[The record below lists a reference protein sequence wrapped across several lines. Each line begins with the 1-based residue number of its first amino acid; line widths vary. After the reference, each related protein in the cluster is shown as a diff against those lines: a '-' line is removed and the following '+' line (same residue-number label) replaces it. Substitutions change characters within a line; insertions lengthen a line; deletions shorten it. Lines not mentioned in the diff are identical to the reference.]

1 MRGTIEILGYRPL
14 DLIHEGV
21 NTVLYRAVS
30 LATQQSVILKV
41 LRAEHPTLEQIT
53 RLKHEY
59 QITAN
64 LDLPGV
70 VRVCR
75 LETHGHRVVLV
86 LEDFGG
92 RSLKQ
97 YLSERKCKILDP
109 KQVLAIAIQLAK
121 ALTSLQQARIIHKD
135 IKPSN
140 IILNEETSE
149 VKLTDFSIASRLGEE
164 LALPQELNQLEGTL
178 VYMSPEQTGRMN
190 RTLDYRSDF
199 YSLGITLY
207 ELLAGR
213 LPFTGNDPL
222 ELVHCHIAKAPPPL
236 RSLNPNVPRAIAA
249 IVHKLMAKNAED
261 RYQSAAGLLADLERC
276 RDALAAGNAIPDFT
290 PGERDRSSQLL
301 IPKTLYGRES
311 EVAALLAAFDR
322 VSANTSPLLTLG
334 DVESGKSELMLVSGY
349 SGIGKSSL
357 VNEIHK
363 PIVRQRG
370 YFISGKFDQYKRNV
384 PYASIIQAFQSLT
397 QQVLTE
403 SGDRLAQWREKL
415 LAAIGANG
423 QVLIDVIPQME
434 LILGPQPPVPELG
447 ATEAQNRFLQVFQ
460 SLVSVFAQPAHP
472 LVLFLDDLQWADS
485 ASLKLIQALMSNP
498 DSRHLLMIGAYRDN
512 EVSPVHP
519 LMKTLEEIQQAG
531 GVVNQIVL
539 KPLPLES
546 VQRLVQDALTGKRA
560 SRSRRVPEQPIEY
573 LHSLAE
579 LLFAKTQGN
588 PFFLTQLLKTLYQE
602 KLLTFDFAT
611 GDWQWD
617 VQAIHDT
624 GIADQSVV
632 ELVAGNLVKL
642 PPETQ
647 TVLKLA
653 ACVGDR
659 FTLPTLVA
667 ISGLNLSALAQ
678 ALQPALEERFI
689 LPLSQDYKMPLL
701 FSEAELS
708 SLLAATQ
715 PGAKQPF
722 TYRFLH
728 DRVQQAAYSL
738 IDEGDRPA
746 THLQIGRLLL
756 QTIPAEDR
764 ATGQFE
770 GLFEIVNALNCG
782 IDLIDDPQE
791 RIELA
796 RLNLAAGRR
805 AKAAAAYE
813 TADSFLQQGR
823 SLLPENAWAEYYEL
837 ALALHAEAAQAAY
850 LVTRYDEA
858 EAIANALEQ
867 HAASILDA
875 VQSYELKIQIYI
887 AQLQMWRSLTAA
899 FDALT
904 LLGFT
909 IASPIHHD
917 HFQIPLPA
925 LDNLDAVPELTDPE
939 KLAALRILNAVTGTA
954 YQTQPE
960 VFRWVATTQIELC
973 VRYGHSP
980 LAAPSYATYAWY
992 CSTIPAADRAY
1003 EAGQIAMKLL
1013 ERYRCR
1019 EWQCSIVQL
1028 FECFVRHHK
1037 EHIRNT
1043 FAPLVDGIHVGL
1055 ETGDLGY
1062 VSYSVMNYCDHRFF
1076 SGESLESHYQNQVE
1090 YGALLL
1096 QLKQHFQLSAAR
1108 MWQQV
1113 TLNLLGRS
1121 DNPTLLVGEAFN
1133 EIEMLPRLE
1142 ESQNYQA
1149 LFVFHLAKLMLRYWF
1164 GEYQAAIAHAKRG
1177 EQYAGCGA
1185 GLMATPVYWFYYGLA
1200 LLAAYPAGSADEQAD
1215 WMPQI
1220 LDCQATV
1227 QRWADSAPMNHQHKA
1242 DLLAA
1247 ELAQIQGD
1255 RQRAMDYYDRAIA
1268 RATEEGFIHEAAM
1281 ASERAAQFYAA
1292 LGRTRISQSYLIDA
1306 YYGYIQWGAI
1316 AKVHALTAEH
1326 PLLLHQD
1333 EASNALAVD
1342 ATITATGTTTRSTRS
1357 TSSQRDSLDLTT
1369 VMKAAEAIA
1378 SELNLDTLLSR
1389 ILSITLENAGAQR
1402 GCLILEKEGQLW
1414 VEAIDTNLDQMDV
1427 VRQSM
1432 PLESSRNVP
1441 VSLIHFVWRTQQPLV
1456 LSEAASDVRF
1466 EGDRYLQQ
1474 HQPKSVLC
1482 APILYQG
1489 KRTGIVY
1496 LENPLTANA
1505 FPPSRLELLKL
1516 LTSQAAIA
1524 LENAQLYAR
1533 EQDKSQ
1539 CLQESLQKLQQTQAQ
1554 LVQTEKISQL
1564 GQLVAG
1570 VAHEV
1575 NNPVSFIAG
1584 NLAHASRYIEDLVEH
1599 LALYQQHYAQPVAAI
1614 QDHAEAIDL
1623 EFLLEDLPKM
1633 VNSMKLGTDR
1643 IRDIMQSLRT
1653 YSRADG
1659 SEKRPTDLHAGL
1671 DTTLLILSHRLK
1683 AKPERPAIRIVKNY
1697 GTLPP
1702 VDCYSGQI
1710 NQVFMNLIANA
1721 IDAMEEGNAGK
1732 SLSELEQQPNTIT
1745 ISTSATHN
1753 TVTICIADN
1762 GPGLSEAVRQK
1773 LFDAF
1778 FTTKPEGKGTGLG
1791 LSISYQIVTENHG
1804 GTLECRSVPGQ
1815 GAEFV
1820 VQLPVQSEVPE
1831 VPARVPAGF

>member
-1 MRGTIEILGYRPL
+1 MYGTIEILGYRSL
-14 DLIHEGV
+14 ELIHEGV
-21 NTVLYRAVS
+21 NTVLCRAVS
-30 LATQQSVILKV
+30 QATQQPVVLKV

-53 RLKHEY
+53 RLKHEH
-59 QITAN
+59 QITAH

-70 VRVCR
+70 VRTYG
-75 LETHGHRVVLV
+75 LETHGHRAVLV

-97 YLSERKCKILDP
+97 VLAERQCKILDP
-109 KQVLAIAIQLAK
+109 VQVLSIAIQLTR
-121 ALTSLQQARIIHKD
+121 ALASLQQARIIHKD

-140 IILNEETSE
+140 IIFNEETGE
-149 VKLTDFSIASRLGEE
+149 VRLTDFSIASRLGEE

-199 YSLGITLY
+199 YSLGVTLY
-207 ELLAGR
+207 ELLTGR
-213 LPFTGNDPL
+213 LPFQGHDPL

-236 RSLNPNVPRAIAA
+236 RSLNPNVPGAIAA

-276 RDALAAGNAIPDFT
+276 RMALAEGNTIPDFT

-322 VSANTSPLLTLG
+322 VSANTSPLLALG
-334 DVESGKSELMLVSGY
+334 GEESGRSELMLVSGY

-415 LAAIGANG
+415 LAAIGING

-434 LILGPQPPVPELG
+434 LVLGPQPPVPELG

-519 LMKTLEEIQQAG
+519 LMKTVEEIQQAG

-539 KPLPLES
+539 KPLPLEA
-546 VQRLVQDALTGKRA
+546 VQRLVQDALTGRRA
-560 SRSRRVPEQPIEY
+560 SRSRRFAQQPSEY
-573 LHSLAE
+573 LHPLAE

-611 GDWQWD
+611 GEWQWD
-617 VQAIHDT
+617 VQAIQDT

-647 TVLKLA
+647 RVLKLA
-653 ACVGDR
+653 ACGGDR
-659 FTLPTLVA
+659 FTLPTLAV
-667 ISGLNLSALAQ
+667 ISGLGLSALAQ

-689 LPLSQDYKMPLL
+689 LPLSQDYKIPLL

-708 SLLAATQ
+708 HLLADATQ
-715 PGAKQPF
+715 PGGKQPF

-756 QTIPAEDR
+756 QTIPAEAR
-764 ATGQFE
+764 SMGQFE
-770 GLFEIVNALNCG
+770 GLFEIVNALNYG
-782 IDLIDDPQE
+782 IDLIHDPQE
-791 RIELA
+791 RVELV

-823 SLLPENAWAEYYEL
+823 SLLPENAWITHYDLTL
-837 ALALHAEAAQAAY
+837 ALYAEAAQAAY
-850 LVTRYDEA
+850 LVTKYDEA

-867 HAASILDA
+867 HAVSILDA

-887 AQLQMWRSLTAA
+887 AQLQMWRSLTVA

-925 LDNLDAVPELTDPE
+925 LDDLDAVPELTDPE

-1013 ERYRCR
+1013 ERYQCR

-1062 VSYSVMNYCDHRFF
+1062 VSYSIMNYCDHRFF

-1096 QLKQHFQLSAAR
+1096 QMKQHFQLSAAR

-1121 DNPTLLVGEAFN
+1121 DNPTLLVGEAFD
-1133 EIEMLPRLE
+1133 EIKMLPRWE

-1149 LFVFHLAKLMLRYWF
+1149 LFVFHLAKLMLHYWF
-1164 GEYQAAIAHAKRG
+1164 GEYEAAIAFAKRG
-1177 EQYAGCGA
+1177 
-1185 GLMATPVYWFYYGLA
+1185 
-1200 LLAAYPAGSADEQAD
+1200 
-1215 WMPQI
+1215 
-1220 LDCQATV
+1220 
-1227 QRWADSAPMNHQHKA
+1227 
-1242 DLLAA
+1242 
-1247 ELAQIQGD
+1247 
-1255 RQRAMDYYDRAIA
+1255 
-1268 RATEEGFIHEAAM
+1268 
-1281 ASERAAQFYAA
+1281 
-1292 LGRTRISQSYLIDA
+1292 
-1306 YYGYIQWGAI
+1306 
-1316 AKVHALTAEH
+1316 
-1326 PLLLHQD
+1326 
-1333 EASNALAVD
+1333 
-1342 ATITATGTTTRSTRS
+1342 
-1357 TSSQRDSLDLTT
+1357 
-1369 VMKAAEAIA
+1369 
-1378 SELNLDTLLSR
+1378 
-1389 ILSITLENAGAQR
+1389 
-1402 GCLILEKEGQLW
+1402 
-1414 VEAIDTNLDQMDV
+1414 
-1427 VRQSM
+1427 
-1432 PLESSRNVP
+1432 
-1441 VSLIHFVWRTQQPLV
+1441 
-1456 LSEAASDVRF
+1456 
-1466 EGDRYLQQ
+1466 
-1474 HQPKSVLC
+1474 
-1482 APILYQG
+1482 
-1489 KRTGIVY
+1489 
-1496 LENPLTANA
+1496 
-1505 FPPSRLELLKL
+1505 
-1516 LTSQAAIA
+1516 
-1524 LENAQLYAR
+1524 
-1533 EQDKSQ
+1533 
-1539 CLQESLQKLQQTQAQ
+1539 
-1554 LVQTEKISQL
+1554 
-1564 GQLVAG
+1564 
-1570 VAHEV
+1570 
-1575 NNPVSFIAG
+1575 
-1584 NLAHASRYIEDLVEH
+1584 
-1599 LALYQQHYAQPVAAI
+1599 
-1614 QDHAEAIDL
+1614 
-1623 EFLLEDLPKM
+1623 
-1633 VNSMKLGTDR
+1633 
-1643 IRDIMQSLRT
+1643 
-1653 YSRADG
+1653 
-1659 SEKRPTDLHAGL
+1659 
-1671 DTTLLILSHRLK
+1671 
-1683 AKPERPAIRIVKNY
+1683 
-1697 GTLPP
+1697 
-1702 VDCYSGQI
+1702 
-1710 NQVFMNLIANA
+1710 
-1721 IDAMEEGNAGK
+1721 
-1732 SLSELEQQPNTIT
+1732 
-1745 ISTSATHN
+1745 
-1753 TVTICIADN
+1753 
-1762 GPGLSEAVRQK
+1762 
-1773 LFDAF
+1773 
-1778 FTTKPEGKGTGLG
+1778 
-1791 LSISYQIVTENHG
+1791 
-1804 GTLECRSVPGQ
+1804 
-1815 GAEFV
+1815 
-1820 VQLPVQSEVPE
+1820 
-1831 VPARVPAGF
+1831 

>member
-1 MRGTIEILGYRPL
+1 MQGTIEILGYRALEP
-14 DLIHEGV
+14 IHEGV
-21 NTVLYRAVS
+21 NTVLYRAI
-30 LATQQSVILKV
+30 ANDTQQPVILKV

-53 RLKHEY
+53 RLKHEH
-59 QITAN
+59 QVIAN

-70 VRVCR
+70 VRVHR
-75 LETHGHRVVLV
+75 LETHGHRAVLV

-97 YLSERKCKILDP
+97 CLSERQSKILDIRL
-109 KQVLAIAIQLAK
+109 VLSISIQLAK
-121 ALTSLQQARIIHKD
+121 ALTSLQRARIIHKD

-140 IILNEETSE
+140 IIFNEATGE
-149 VKLTDFSIASRLGEE
+149 VKLTDFSIATRLTEE
-164 LALPQELNQLEGTL
+164 MTFPQELNQLEGTL

-199 YSLGITLY
+199 YSLGVTLY
-207 ELLAGR
+207 ELLSGR
-213 LPFTGNDPL
+213 LPFRGTDPL

-236 RSLNPNVPRAIAA
+236 QILNPNLPEAIAA
-249 IVHKLMAKNAED
+249 IVHKLMSKNAED

-276 RDALAAGNAIPDFT
+276 QDALAHGNTIPDFT
-290 PGERDRSSQLL
+290 PGERDRSAQLL
-301 IPKTLYGRES
+301 IPKTLYGREA
-311 EVAALLAAFDR
+311 EVATLLAAFDR
-322 VSANTSPLLTLG
+322 VAQNTSPLLAMSG
-334 DVESGKSELMLVSGY
+334 DVAAGTTELMLISGY

-370 YFISGKFDQYKRNV
+370 YFIGGKFDQYKRNV
-384 PYASIIQAFQSLT
+384 PYASLIQAFQSLT

-403 SGDRLAQWREKL
+403 NSDRLQSWREKL
-415 LAAIGANG
+415 LAAIGPNG
-423 QVLIDVIPQME
+423 QVIIDVIPQME
-434 LILGPQPPVPELG
+434 LILGAQPAVPELG
-447 ATEAQNRFLQVFQ
+447 ASESQNRFLQVFQ
-460 SLVSVFAQPAHP
+460 AVVGVFAQPAHP

-485 ASLKLIQALMSNP
+485 ASLKLIQALLSNP

-519 LMKTLEEIQQAG
+519 LMKTVEDVRQSG
-531 GVVNQIVL
+531 RVVNQIVL
-539 KPLPLES
+539 QPLQLEA
-546 VQRLVQDALTGKRA
+546 VQRLIQDALSGKRLQLRDKSA
-560 SRSRRVPEQPIEY
+560 PEHLQAY
-573 LHSLAE
+573 LHSLAD
-579 LLFAKTQGN
+579 LLYVKTQGN
-588 PFFLTQLLKTLYQE
+588 PFFLTQLLKTLHQE
-602 KLLTFDFAT
+602 QLLTFDFGT
-611 GDWQWD
+611 NSWQWD
-617 VQAIHDT
+617 VQAIQET

-647 TVLKLA
+647 EILKLA

-659 FTLPTLVA
+659 FTLPTLVV
-667 ISGLNLSALAQ
+667 ISGLSLSALAQ

-689 LPLSQDYKMPLL
+689 LPLSQDYKIPLL
-701 FSEAELS
+701 FSETELS
-708 SLLAATQ
+708 SLLTETSQTGTQ
-715 PGAKQPF
+715 PPF

-738 IDEGDRPA
+738 IPEGDRPA
-746 THLQIGRLLL
+746 THLRIGRLLL
-756 QTIPAEDR
+756 HKIPAAER
-764 ATGQFE
+764 STGQFE

-782 IDLIDDPQE
+782 VELIDNPEQ
-791 RIELA
+791 RVELA
-796 RLNLAAGRR
+796 RLNLAAGRK

-823 SLLPENAWAEYYEL
+823 SLLPDDAWAMHYDLTLSLY
-837 ALALHAEAAQAAY
+837 AEAAQSAY
-850 LVTRYDEA
+850 LVTHYDEA
-858 EAIANALEQ
+858 EAIANTLEQ
-867 HAASILDA
+867 NAASTLDA

-887 AQLQMWRSLTAA
+887 AQLQMWRSLTVA
-899 FDALT
+899 FDALS
-904 LLGFT
+904 LLGFA
-909 IASPIHHD
+909 IASPLHQD
-917 HFQIPLPA
+917 HLQISLPA
-925 LDNLDAVPELTDPE
+925 LESLDAVPPLTDPM

-960 VFRWVATTQIELC
+960 VFRWVAVTQLKLC
-973 VRYGHSP
+973 VKYGHSP

-992 CSTIPAADRAY
+992 CSTIQAADRAY

-1013 ERYRCR
+1013 EQYHCR
-1019 EWQCSIVQL
+1019 EWQCSVVQL
-1028 FECFVRHHK
+1028 FECFVRHQK

-1043 FAPLVDGIHVGL
+1043 FTPLVDGIHVGL

-1062 VSYSVMNYCDHRFF
+1062 VSYSVMNYCDHVFF
-1076 SGESLESHYQNQVE
+1076 SGEPLESHYQNQMH

-1121 DNPTLLVGEAFN
+1121 ANPSLLVGEVYD
-1133 EIEMLPRLE
+1133 ETEVLPRLE
-1142 ESQNYQA
+1142 ASQNYQA
-1149 LFVFHLAKLMLRYWF
+1149 LFVFHLAKLMLHYWF
-1164 GEYQAAIAHAKRG
+1164 GEFEAAIAYAKQG

-1200 LLAAYPAGSADEQAD
+1200 LLAAYPTGSAAQQSA

-1220 LDCQATV
+1220 LTCQVTV
-1227 QRWADSAPMNHQHKA
+1227 QRWAESAPMNHQHKA

-1255 RQRAMDYYDRAIA
+1255 RQTAMDCYDRAIA
-1268 RATEEGFIHEAAM
+1268 QAVEQGFIQEAAI
-1281 ASERAAQFYAA
+1281 ASERAAQFYES
-1292 LGRTRISQSYLIDA
+1292 LEKQRIAQNYLIDA
-1306 YYGYIQWGAI
+1306 YYSYIQWGAI
-1316 AKVHALTAEH
+1316 AKVHALATQYPMLLNQTDAASPPTA
-1326 PLLLHQD
+1326 
-1333 EASNALAVD
+1333 D
-1342 ATITATGTTTRSTRS
+1342 ATITATATRSTRS
-1357 TSSQRDSLDLTT
+1357 TSSQGDSLDLTT
-1369 VMKAAEAIA
+1369 AMKAAEAIA
-1378 SELNLDTLLSR
+1378 SELHLDALLSR
-1389 ILSITLENAGAQR
+1389 ILSIILENAGAQK
-1402 GCLILEKEGQLW
+1402 GCLVLDKEGQLHI
-1414 VEAIDTNLDQMDV
+1414 EAIDHDPDQDAV
-1427 VRQSM
+1427 VLQSV
-1432 PLESSRNVP
+1432 PLESSREVP
-1441 VSLIHFVWRTQQPLV
+1441 ISLIHLVWRTQQPLV
-1456 LSEAASDVRF
+1456 LSDAASDVRF
-1466 EGDRYLQQ
+1466 EGDRYLQR

-1489 KRTGIVY
+1489 KRVGIVY

-1505 FPPSRLELLKL
+1505 FSPARLELLKL

-1524 LENAQLYAR
+1524 LENARLYAR
-1533 EQDKSQ
+1533 EQDKSR
-1539 CLQESLQKLQQTQAQ
+1539 CLQDSLQKLQHTQAQ

-1584 NLAHASRYIEDLVEH
+1584 NLTHASRYIEDLVKH
-1599 LALYQQHYAQPVAAI
+1599 LALYQHHYAPPATAI
-1614 QDHAEAIDL
+1614 QDHAEEIDL

-1683 AKPERPAIRIVKNY
+1683 AKPERPAIRVVKNY
-1697 GTLPP
+1697 GSLPP
-1702 VDCYSGQI
+1702 IDCYSGQI

-1721 IDAMEEGNAGK
+1721 IDAMEDGNVGK
-1732 SLSELEQQPNTIT
+1732 SLAELEQHPNTIT
-1745 ISTSATHN
+1745 ISSEATYN
-1753 TVTICIADN
+1753 AVTIRIADN
-1762 GPGLSEAVRQK
+1762 GPGMSEAVRQR

-1804 GTLECRSVPGQ
+1804 GTLDCVSSPGQ

-1820 VQLPVQSEVPE
+1820 VQLPIQPE
-1831 VPARVPAGF
+1831 IPALIPVVLA

>member
-1 MRGTIEILGYRPL
+1 MRGTIEILGYQSL
-14 DLIHEGV
+14 ELIHEGV
-21 NTVLYRAVS
+21 NTVLYRAAS
-30 LATQQSVILKV
+30 QATQQPVILKV

-59 QITAN
+59 QVAAN

-70 VRVCR
+70 VRVYG
-75 LETHGHRVVLV
+75 LETHGHRVALV

-97 YLSERKCKILDP
+97 CLTERKCEVLDP
-109 KQVLAIAIQLAK
+109 MRVLKIAIQLAK
-121 ALTSLQQARIIHKD
+121 ALISLQQARIIHKD

-140 IILNEETSE
+140 IIFNEETGE
-149 VKLTDFSIASRLGEE
+149 VRLTDFSIASRLGEE

-199 YSLGITLY
+199 YSLGVTLY
-207 ELLAGR
+207 ELLTGR
-213 LPFTGNDPL
+213 LPFQGHDPL

-236 RSLNPNVPRAIAA
+236 RSLNPNVPGAIAA

-276 RDALAAGNAIPDFT
+276 RMALAEGNTIPDFT

-301 IPKTLYGRES
+301 IPKTLYGREA
-311 EVAALLAAFDR
+311 EVSALLAAFDR
-322 VSANTSPLLTLG
+322 VSANTSPLLALG
-334 DVESGKSELMLVSGY
+334 GEESGRSELMLVSGY

-357 VNEIHK
+357 VSEIHK

-434 LILGPQPPVPELG
+434 LILGTQPPVPELG

-519 LMKTLEEIQQAG
+519 LMKTVEEIQQAG
-531 GVVNQIVL
+531 GVVSQIVL
-539 KPLPLES
+539 KPLPLEA
-546 VQRLVQDALTGKRA
+546 VYRLVQDALMGKRS
-560 SRSRRVPEQPIEY
+560 SRSQAASSSADY
-573 LHSLAE
+573 LHPLAD

-611 GDWQWD
+611 GEWQWD
-617 VQAIHDT
+617 VQAIQDT

-642 PPETQ
+642 PSETQ

-659 FTLPTLVA
+659 FSLPTLVV
-667 ISGLNLSALAQ
+667 ISGLSLSALAQ
-678 ALQPALEERFI
+678 ALQPALEERLI
-689 LPLSQDYKMPLL
+689 LPLSQDYKIPLL
-701 FSEAELS
+701 FSEDELS
-708 SLLAATQ
+708 QLLADAAQT
-715 PGAKQPF
+715 GTKQLF

-756 QTIPAEDR
+756 QTIPAADR

-770 GLFEIVNALNCG
+770 GLFEIANALNYG
-782 IDLIDDPQE
+782 IELINDPQE

-813 TADSFLQQGR
+813 TADSFLRQGQ
-823 SLLPENAWAEYYEL
+823 SLLPENAWDAHYDL
-837 ALALHAEAAQAAY
+837 TLALHAEAAQAAY
-850 LVTRYDEA
+850 LVTKYDEA
-858 EAIANALEQ
+858 EAIANTLEQ
-867 HAASILDA
+867 HAANVLDA
-875 VQSYELKIQIYI
+875 VRSYELKIQIYI
-887 AQLQMWRSLTAA
+887 AQLQMWRSLTVA
-899 FDALT
+899 FDALA

-925 LDNLDAVPELTDPE
+925 LDDLNAVPELTDPE

-960 VFRWVATTQIELC
+960 VFRWVATTQLELC

-980 LAAPSYATYAWY
+980 LAAPSYATYAWF

-1013 ERYRCR
+1013 ERYQCR

-1043 FAPLVDGIHVGL
+1043 FTPLVDGIHVGL

-1062 VSYSVMNYCDHRFF
+1062 VSYSIMNYCDHRFF
-1076 SGESLESHYQNQVE
+1076 SGDPLESYYQQQVQ

-1096 QLKQHFQLSAAR
+1096 QLQQHFQLSAAR

-1121 DNPTLLVGEAFN
+1121 DNPTLLVGEAFD
-1133 EIEMLPRLE
+1133 ETEVLPRLE

-1149 LFVFHLAKLMLRYWF
+1149 LFVFHLAKLMLHYWF
-1164 GEYQAAIAHAKRG
+1164 GDYAAAIAVAKQA

-1200 LLAAYPAGSADEQAD
+1200 LLAAYPDGTPAQQAE

-1220 LDCQATV
+1220 LACQTTV
-1227 QRWADSAPMNHQHKA
+1227 QRWANSAPMNHQHKA

-1247 ELAQIQGD
+1247 ELAQLQGD
-1255 RQRAMDYYDRAIA
+1255 RQTAMERYDQAIA
-1268 RATEEGFIHEAAM
+1268 RATEEGFIQEAAI
-1281 ASERAAQFYAA
+1281 ASERAAQFYTTLDKARVA
-1292 LGRTRISQSYLIDA
+1292 QNYLIDA
-1306 YYGYIQWGAI
+1306 YYSYIQWGAI
-1316 AKVHALTAEH
+1316 AKVHALAAQH
-1326 PLLLHQD
+1326 PMLLNQD
-1333 EASNALAVD
+1333 ESASAPATD
-1342 ATITATGTTTRSTRS
+1342 ATIAATATRSTRS
-1357 TSSQRDSLDLTT
+1357 TSSQGDSLDLTT

-1378 SELNLDTLLSR
+1378 SELNLDALLSR
-1389 ILSITLENAGAQR
+1389 ILSIILENAGAQK
-1402 GCLILEKEGQLW
+1402 GCLILEKEGQLRI
-1414 VEAIDTNLDQMDV
+1414 EAIDTDPNQAAV
-1427 VRQSM
+1427 VLQST
-1432 PLESSRNVP
+1432 PLEASREVP
-1441 VSLIHFVWRTQQPLV
+1441 VSLIHLVWRTQQPLV
-1456 LSEAASDVRF
+1456 LSDAASDSRF
-1466 EGDRYLQQ
+1466 EGDRYLQKQ
-1474 HQPKSVLC
+1474 QPKSVLC

-1489 KRTGIVY
+1489 KRMGIVY

-1533 EQDKSQ
+1533 EQDKSR
-1539 CLQESLQKLQQTQAQ
+1539 CLQDSLQKLQQTQAQ

-1584 NLAHASRYIEDLVEH
+1584 NLSHASRYIEDLVAH

-1614 QDHAEAIDL
+1614 HDHAEEIDL

-1659 SEKRPTDLHAGL
+1659 TEKRPTDLHAGL

-1683 AKPERPAIRIVKNY
+1683 AKPERPAIRVVKNY
-1697 GTLPP
+1697 GKLPP
-1702 VDCYSGQI
+1702 VNCYSGQL

-1721 IDAMEEGNAGK
+1721 IDAMEDGNVGK
-1732 SLSELEQQPNTIT
+1732 SLAELEQHPNTIT
-1745 ISTSATHN
+1745 ISTSAAYN
-1753 TVTICIADN
+1753 AVTIRIADN
-1762 GPGLSEAVRQK
+1762 GPGMSEAVRQK

-1791 LSISYQIVTENHG
+1791 LSISYQIITENHD
-1804 GTLECRSVPGQ
+1804 GTLECVSAPGQ

-1820 VQLPVQSEVPE
+1820 VRLPLQPE
-1831 VPARVPAGF
+1831 EAPACIPVMF

>member
-1 MRGTIEILGYRPL
+1 MHGMIEILGYRSL
-14 DLIHEGV
+14 ELIHEGV
-21 NTVLYRAVS
+21 NTVLCRAFS
-30 LATQQSVILKV
+30 QATQQPVILKV

-59 QITAN
+59 QVMAN

-70 VRVCR
+70 VRVYR

-97 YLSERKCKILDP
+97 VLAERRCKILDP
-109 KQVLAIAIQLAK
+109 ARVLNIAIQLTQ
-121 ALTSLQQARIIHKD
+121 ALASLQQARIIHKD

-140 IILNEETSE
+140 IILNEETGE
-149 VKLTDFSIASRLGEE
+149 VRLTDFSIASRLGEE

-213 LPFTGNDPL
+213 LPFQGQDPL

-236 RSLNPNVPRAIAA
+236 RSLNPNVPGAIAA

-261 RYQSAAGLLADLERC
+261 RYQSAVGLLADLERC
-276 RDALAAGNAIPDFT
+276 RKALMESNTIPDFT

-322 VSANTSPLLTLG
+322 VSANTSPLLSLG
-334 DVESGKSELMLVSGY
+334 GEESGRSELMLVSGY

-403 SGDRLAQWREKL
+403 SGDRLENWREKL
-415 LAAIGANG
+415 LDALGSNG
-423 QVLIDVIPQME
+423 QVVIDVIPQME
-434 LILGPQPPVPELG
+434 LILGTQPPVPELG

-460 SLVSVFAQPAHP
+460 SLVGVFAQPAHP

-498 DSRHLLMIGAYRDN
+498 DSRYLLMIGAYRDN

-519 LMKTLEEIQQAG
+519 LMKTVEEIQQAG

-539 KPLPLES
+539 KPLPLEA
-546 VQRLVQDALTGKRA
+546 VQRLVRDALTGRRA
-560 SRSRRVPEQPIEY
+560 SRSRRAEEQPSEY
-573 LHSLAE
+573 LHPLAE

-611 GDWQWD
+611 GGWQWD
-617 VQAIHDT
+617 VQAIQET

-659 FTLPTLVA
+659 FTLPTLVV
-667 ISGLNLSALAQ
+667 ISGLSLSVLAQ

-689 LPLSQDYKMPLL
+689 LPLSQDYKIPLL
-701 FSEAELS
+701 FSEDELN
-708 SLLAATQ
+708 SLLADTTQ
-715 PGAKQPF
+715 PGARQPF

-756 QTIPAEDR
+756 QTIPAADR

-770 GLFEIVNALNCG
+770 GLFEIVNALNYG
-782 IDLIDDPQE
+782 ADLINEPQE
-791 RIELA
+791 RIELVQ
-796 RLNLAAGRR
+796 LNLAAGRR

-823 SLLPENAWAEYYEL
+823 SLLPENAWTAHYDL
-837 ALALHAEAAQAAY
+837 TLALHAEAAQAAY
-850 LVTRYDEA
+850 LVTKYDEA

-867 HAASILDA
+867 NAASILDA

-887 AQLQMWRSLTAA
+887 AQLQMWRSLTVA
-899 FDALT
+899 FDGLM

-909 IASPIHHD
+909 IASPLNHD
-917 HFQIPLPA
+917 HFQISLPA
-925 LDNLDAVPELTDPE
+925 LDALDAVPELTDPE

-960 VFRWVATTQIELC
+960 VFRWVATTQLELC

-1013 ERYRCR
+1013 ERYQCR

-1043 FAPLVDGIHVGL
+1043 FAPLVEGIHVGQ

-1062 VSYSVMNYCDHRFF
+1062 VSYSIMNYCDHRFF
-1076 SGESLESHYQNQVE
+1076 SGEALESHYENQVQ

-1121 DNPTLLVGEAFN
+1121 DNPTLLVGEAFD

-1149 LFVFHLAKLMLRYWF
+1149 LFVFHLAKLMLHYWF
-1164 GEYQAAIAHAKRG
+1164 GEYEAAIAFAKRG

-1200 LLAAYPAGSADEQAD
+1200 LLAAYPNGTPAQQAE
-1215 WMPQI
+1215 WMPQ
-1220 LDCQATV
+1220 LLACQTTV
-1227 QRWADSAPMNHQHKA
+1227 QQWAASAPMNHQHKA

-1247 ELAQIQGD
+1247 ELAQIRGD
-1255 RQRAMDYYDRAIA
+1255 RQTAMDCYDRAIA
-1268 RATEEGFIHEAAM
+1268 RATEEGFIHEAAV
-1281 ASERAAQFYAA
+1281 ASERAAQFYAV
-1292 LGRTRISQSYLIDA
+1292 LGKTRISQNYLIDA

-1316 AKVHALTAEH
+1316 AKVHQLTAQH
-1326 PLLLHQD
+1326 PLLLRQD
-1333 EASNALAVD
+1333 EASRAPAVD
-1342 ATITATGTTTRSTRS
+1342 ATLTATATTTRSTRS
-1357 TSSQRDSLDLTT
+1357 TSGQSDSLDLTT

-1378 SELNLDTLLSR
+1378 SELNLDALLSR
-1389 ILSITLENAGAQR
+1389 ILSIILENAGAQK
-1402 GCLILEKEGQLW
+1402 GCLILEKQGKLQI
-1414 VEAIDTNLDQMDV
+1414 EAIDTDPNQSAV
-1427 VRQSM
+1427 VVQST
-1432 PLESSRNVP
+1432 PLESSRDVP
-1441 VSLIHFVWRTQQPLV
+1441 LSLVHLVWRTRQPLV
-1456 LSEAASDVRF
+1456 LSDAASDARF

-1533 EQDKSQ
+1533 EQDKSR
-1539 CLQESLQKLQQTQAQ
+1539 CLQDSLQKLQQTQAQ

-1599 LALYQQHYAQPVAAI
+1599 LALYQQHYPQPVVAI
-1614 QDHAEAIDL
+1614 QHHAEEIDL
-1623 EFLLEDLPKM
+1623 EFLLDDLPKM

-1683 AKPERPAIRIVKNY
+1683 AKPERPAIRVVKNY

-1702 VDCYSGQI
+1702 VDCYSGQL

-1721 IDAMEEGNAGK
+1721 IDAMEDGNVGK
-1732 SLSELEQQPNTIT
+1732 SLAELEQHPNTIT
-1745 ISTSATHN
+1745 ISTSATDKA
-1753 TVTICIADN
+1753 VTIRIADN
-1762 GPGLSEAVRQK
+1762 GPGMSEAVRQK

-1778 FTTKPEGKGTGLG
+1778 FTTKPEGRGTGLG
-1791 LSISYQIVTENHG
+1791 LSISYQIVTENHS
-1804 GTLECRSVPGQ
+1804 GTLECHSSPGQ

-1820 VQLPVQSEVPE
+1820 VQLPVQSEVA
-1831 VPARVPAGF
+1831 ARVSAMS